1 MDGLFLIL
9 LFIVD
14 SPVVHAICA
23 LSALHASKTGLGVSP
38 TTNPDDFTLSLNPAL
53 IASSSTEFFNW
64 AYWKLEERKQ
74 QNGTYTETDAL
85 AAIQLLTYCIL
96 GQGNGWHPFLKMAC
110 DWLEQSPLNLQ
121 QNPRLTFGASN
132 EAVKLSCRA
141 VMVRSVI
148 FALNSVLIRVLT
160 SGWTF
165 SRAFRFGARRDFFIS
180 IRGCCDQVEAIGLAR
195 LNRHP
200 RRPQ

>member
-1 MDGLFLIL
+1 MRDRLFLIL
-9 LFIVD
+9 HFNID

-38 TTNPDDFTLSLNPAL
+38 ATSPDDLSLSLNPAL

-74 QNGTYTETDAL
+74 QNGTYKETDAL

-110 DWLEQSPLNLQ
+110 DWLEQSSLNLQ
-121 QNPRLTFGASN
+121 QNPRLTFGASS
-132 EAVKLSCRA
+132 EVVKLSCRA
-141 VMVRSVI
+141 VMVRSI
-148 FALNSVLIRVLT
+148 FIARCFGFKDVLIGVLIVDGYFLEHLVPELAQIFSLVSEIVAIRRRVLDWL
-160 SGWTF
+160 G
-165 SRAFRFGARRDFFIS
+165 
-180 IRGCCDQVEAIGLAR
+180 
-195 LNRHP
+195 
-200 RRPQ
+200 